1 MRFLAILLAFCTASI
16 ALSNHHENAETSK
29 SPFSKSALIK
39 IAMSA
44 APTSISSNATI
55 MDYDGTVLRQGDTQW
70 MCMTGTDAQRINPG
84 CMDLE
89 WQKWNQ
95 RFMSGEGNDL
105 KNQKFGQAYM
115 LQGDVPVD
123 NDVPLSVMQNDHEKS
138 NENGNWHDSGPHLML
153 LLPGDVLKQITSNP
167 YAGGSY
173 VMFPGTEWEH
183 LMIPIGNVIPS
194 FKD

>member
-1 MRFLAILLAFCTASI
+1 MKYFVAALTSLIGCFAFPDDHEKQTG
-16 ALSNHHENAETSK
+16 SN
-29 SPFSKSALIK
+29 SPFSEAALIK

-44 APTSISSNATI
+44 APSSISAIATLT
-55 MDYDGTVLRQGDTQW
+55 DYDGTVLRQSNSQW

-84 CMDLE
+84 CMDRE
-89 WQKWNQ
+89 WQKWNA
-95 RFMSGEGNDL
+95 RFVSGKGNDL
-105 KNQKFGQAYM
+105 KNQRFGQAYM

-123 NDVPLSVMQNDHEKS
+123 NDVPLSVIQNDHEKS

-153 LLPGDVLKQITSNP
+153 LLPGDVLEQISSDP

-183 LMIPIGNVIPS
+183 LMIPIGNVVPS
-194 FKD
+194 FKN

>member
-1 MRFLAILLAFCTASI
+1 MRFLAILLAFCTASTS
-16 ALSNHHENAETSK
+16 LSNHHENVETSK

-70 MCMTGTDAQRINPG
+70 MCMPGTDAQRINPG

-123 NDVPLSVMQNDHEKS
+123 NDVPLSVMQNDHKKS